1 MKSARTVLAALLCSV
16 PLLAQ
21 TPTQN
26 PETPARNPQTPTQTQ
41 QKPRI
46 FVTDSDSWSIS
57 GGFGG
62 TSDGFGGAQSGGARP
77 QTAEIIKTLGERCK
91 DSTVTINKEKAD
103 YILILDHEGGKS
115 FVRKDNKFAI
125 FNKAGDAIRSGSTR
139 NLGNSVEKACE
150 AMMKDWQAQPPRT
163 TTTTN

>member
-1 MKSARTVLAALLCSV
+1 MKSTRALLVALLCCI
-16 PLLAQ
+16 PLFAQ
-21 TPTQN
+21 TP
-26 PETPARNPQTPTQTQ
+26 AQTP

-46 FVTDSDSWSIS
+46 FVTDSDSWEVS

-62 TSDGFGGAQSGGARP
+62 NRDGFGGYQSGGARP
-77 QTAEIIKTLGERCK
+77 QTAEIIKTIGERCK
-91 DSTVTINKEKAD
+91 DSIVTIDKNKAD

-115 FVRKDNKFAI
+115 VVRKDNKFAI

-150 AMMKDWQAQPPRT
+150 AMMKDWQPSQPKT
-163 TTTTN
+163 TTTTDTN